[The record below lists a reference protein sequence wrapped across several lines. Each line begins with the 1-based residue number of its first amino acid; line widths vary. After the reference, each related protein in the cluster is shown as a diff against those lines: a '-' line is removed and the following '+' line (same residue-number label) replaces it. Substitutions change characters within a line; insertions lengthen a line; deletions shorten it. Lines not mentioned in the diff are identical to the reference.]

1 MPAWPATPPQEGQIV
16 LREFSPADVPLA
28 IELSTDPYVPLVGT
42 LPAQASEEQALDWI
56 DRQRGERLAQRRG
69 LSFAIA
75 ETDSNRAVGQIG
87 LWFAE
92 LDKGRATAGYGVGPS
107 ARGCGIAAQ
116 ALVALTR
123 FAWTIP
129 GLHRI
134 ELYIEPGN
142 IASIR
147 AAERA
152 GYQREGL
159 LRSHQEIGGERRDML
174 LYAAIRLDDAP
185 ESVTDRGA

>member
-1 MPAWPATPPQEGQIV
+1 MSPPQEGQVV
-16 LREFSPADVPLA
+16 LREFSPTDVALA
-28 IELSTDPYVPLVGT
+28 IELSTDPYVPLIGT

-69 LSFAIA
+69 LSLAIA

-87 LWFAE
+87 LWLAE
-92 LDKGRATAGYGVGPS
+92 LDKGRATVGYGVGPS
-107 ARGCGIAAQ
+107 ARGRGIAAE
-116 ALVALTR
+116 APVALTR

-129 GLHRI
+129 ELHRI
-134 ELYIEPGN
+134 ELYIEPRN

-147 AAERA
+147 TAERA

-159 LRSHQEIGGERRDML
+159 LRSHQEIGGVRRNML
-174 LYAAIRLDDAP
+174 LYAAIRSDNDP
-185 ESVTDRGA
+185 EV